1 MIESARQG
9 TNTRLYAALL
19 DEAQEPILALD
30 ADGKIVHANAAAARL
45 FGRQRRH
52 LIGKPLA
59 GVLRLEDRHKVR
71 TAFTDVGGTAVNFE
85 VALQGGTPTTTTL
98 TLRRLPGVL
107 PVALIASFGH
117 GPPASELSEPVAGIA
132 SLLDRFFLRFPYAV
146 IGLNADR
153 RVVFLN
159 PRARQLLGDST
170 VRVGRLLPAGPL
182 GDFAERVARLP
193 AVAQTTRIELG
204 DGRLLRATGLGPRG
218 DEPTVLVLE
227 DVTAEERKNQ
237 VMREFVRNA
246 AHQLRTPLT
255 GIATAVEVLQAGA
268 KNDPVERERFLGHV
282 ETHAQRLIRIARG
295 LLVLARAESGEHLR
309 LEFVE
314 LRPLFDE
321 LAAQSQPRPGV
332 KISVDCDPSLA
343 VLAERDLAHE
353 VLAALL
359 DNAVQ
364 HTWEG
369 SIRLTAEEKDGSI
382 LIAVSD
388 TGGVG
393 VLPEHR
399 ERIFE
404 PFYRPH
410 ASGEGFG
417 LGLAIAAQATK
428 AMDGTLAVEDADHG
442 ARFTIRLPS
451 GRILE

>member
-1 MIESARQG
+1 VIDSAPQ
-9 TNTRLYAALL
+9 TASL
-19 DEAQEPILALD
+19 DEAREPSLALD
-30 ADGKIVHANAAAARL
+30 GDGKIVQANTAAAQL

-59 GVLRLEDRHKVR
+59 SLLALSDRRKIR
-71 TAFTDVGGTAVNFE
+71 TAFTTVGDSPADFHVRLEGTDTPTAV
-85 VALQGGTPTTTTL
+85 
-98 TLRRLPGVL
+98 TLRRAPKAG
-107 PVALIASFGH
+107 PAMLIATLGRAGSAAA
-117 GPPASELSEPVAGIA
+117 PLERAANDVAV
-132 SLLDRFFLRFPYAV
+132 LDRFFLRFPYAV
-146 IGLNADR
+146 IGLNNER
-153 RVVFLN
+153 RIISIN
-159 PRARQLLGDST
+159 PRARQLLGDSALRMGK
-170 VRVGRLLPAGPL
+170 VLPAGPL
-182 GDFAERVARLP
+182 GDFAERVVSLP
-193 AVAQTTRIELG
+193 AVAQTTRVELT
-204 DGRLLRATGLGPRG
+204 DGRTLRATGLGLRG
-218 DEPTVLVLE
+218 SEPAFVILE
-227 DVTAEERKNQ
+227 DVTSEERQNQ

-268 KNDPVERERFLGHV
+268 KDDPVERDRFLAHV

-295 LLVLARAESGEHLR
+295 LLVLARAQSGEHLR

-314 LRPLFDE
+314 LRPLFEE
-321 LAAQSQPRPGV
+321 LAAQAQPQPGV
-332 KISVDCDPSLA
+332 EISIECDPALA

-353 VLAALL
+353 VLAALI

-364 HTWEG
+364 HTHEG
-369 SIRLTAEEKDGSI
+369 LIRLTAEEVDGRV

-388 TGGVG
+388 TGGAG

-399 ERIFE
+399 DHIFE

-428 AMDGTLAVEDADHG
+428 AMDGELAVEDADHG
-442 ARFTIRLPS
+442 ARFTIRLAS